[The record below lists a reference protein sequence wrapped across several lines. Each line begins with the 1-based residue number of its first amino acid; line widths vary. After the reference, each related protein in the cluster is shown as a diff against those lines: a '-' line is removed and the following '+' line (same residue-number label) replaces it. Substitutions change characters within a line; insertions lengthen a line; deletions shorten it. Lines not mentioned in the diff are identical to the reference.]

1 MIVEGVTLAVVED
14 RQPSSKTREGGYR
27 QPATWH
33 SRVGKLLR
41 CSRSVLVTSEYSF
54 GSNAYGVG
62 STLPGEVISGLM
74 CCRLAVLTMARRLIE
89 SWWRL

>member
-33 SRVGKLLR
+33 SKGGQAFEMFEK
-41 CSRSVLVTSEYSF
+41 CSYDFE
-54 GSNAYGVG
+54 G
-62 STLPGEVISGLM
+62 
-74 CCRLAVLTMARRLIE
+74 
-89 SWWRL
+89 